1 MPMTDAERQKLRY
14 DRKKAGLRRLV
25 AWVPAHAEAAVRA
38 AIDKAVAD
46 AAEQV
51 AAVKAEKGE

>member
-1 MPMTDAERQKLRY
+1 MTPAERQRLATER
-14 DRKKAGLRRLV
+14 RKASGMVQVRR
-25 AWVPAHAEAAVRA
+25 WVPANAEAAVRA

-51 AAVKAEKGE
+51 AAVKAGKVE